1 MLKKFIIHVK
11 VFGLRYA
18 VLETLALIDLK
29 LSNRMHIRP
38 NRKIRSLRQTFV
50 HEWLIAFLAPVIQN
64 FQELPVRESAVI
76 PTQPSYVWVCWLQGL
91 DAAPDRIK
99 RLVGRIRKMSAG
111 RTVVILDEATIR
123 DYCDLPDI
131 IWEKYA
137 SGVITQQQL
146 TDIVRC
152 ALLASHGGL
161 WVDSTLLV
169 TSAIPDCVFSNDT
182 WCIKGLNPE
191 SEGAGFVPYFSE
203 WQSYFI
209 ASQPSSVTYQFLY
222 EALVYYWKKMD
233 TNIDYF
239 LLFYMSKIAREV
251 IPAASEEYA
260 KIPENNANCEMLAPQ
275 LFDPSPVA
283 LDDVKSFFG
292 DSDTYVYKLSW
303 RAKYTSGDRG
313 LSRYD
318 RVKELYL

>member
-50 HEWLIAFLAPVIQN
+50 HEWLMTFLAPVIHN
-64 FQELPVRESAVI
+64 YQELPARESAVI
-76 PTQPSYVWVCWLQGL
+76 PAQPSYVWVCWLQGL

-152 ALLASHGGL
+152 SLLASHGGL
-161 WVDSTLLV
+161 WVDSTLLL
-169 TSAIPDCVFSNDT
+169 TSEIPDRVFSNDT

-209 ASQPSSVTYQFLY
+209 ASQPSSVTYRFLY

-233 TNIDYF
+233 ANIDYF
-239 LLFYMSKIAREV
+239 LLFYMSKIAREA
-251 IPAASEEYA
+251 IPAASDEYA

-275 LFDPSPVA
+275 LFDPRPVA

-303 RAKYTSGDRG
+303 RAKYATGDHG
-313 LSRYD
+313 LSCYD